1 MGKSTFMKRAE
12 LSPDFRGLESGV
24 IVVDK
29 GEMKRLVGNFHL
41 PSQELVGG
49 WARVHRRNLDVPF
62 EKTVSLKEYNT
73 GRSVWRD
80 KPATMIEKVAIV
92 QGLRESF
99 PSSVGELIE
108 QAELGEGM
116 DETDI
121 RIIRQDM
128 EVEQVAEASL
138 PPVEDQVAQLYPPE
152 EEPTP
157 QTPPEDIED
166 RTVIGGPEAGSRD
179 TGGGPGGDGGA

>member
-1 MGKSTFMKRAE
+1 M
-12 LSPDFRGLESGV
+12 
-24 IVVDK
+24 
-29 GEMKRLVGNFHL
+29 VG
-41 PSQELVGG
+41 
-49 WARVHRRNLDVPF
+49 ARVHRRNLDVPF

-121 RIIRQDM
+121 RLIRQDM
-128 EVEQVAEASL
+128 EVEKVSDASL
-138 PPVEDQVAQLYPPE
+138 PPVEDQS
-152 EEPTP
+152 
-157 QTPPEDIED
+157 
-166 RTVIGGPEAGSRD
+166 GPALP
-179 TGGGPGGDGGA
+179 TGGRTHATDPPTGHRGQDTRWPQRRR